1 LGTLGQDS
9 FDQTLRYLFNLDMV
23 KLSKRVKGFLHG
35 RLIGLTP
42 LAVLLIGEPFHAQE
56 IVTLTSKDGRI
67 IYANTEDPA
76 PSADNPI
83 ATAGIGK
90 TQKTL
95 ADAPA
100 AEAIDGMI
108 DRISEQQGVDPE
120 LVRAVARVESN
131 YNPRAV
137 SSRGALG
144 VMQLRPETAK
154 RFGVVNV
161 WDPSQNIEG
170 GVKFLKFLS
179 GMFPNNLPYVLA
191 AYNAGENAVVKHR
204 GIPPF
209 PETRAYVRR
218 ITGIYKKGTILT
230 AENEPSGIIVS
241 YRDEAGRVVYSN
253 LETAYR

>member
-1 LGTLGQDS
+1 
-9 FDQTLRYLFNLDMV
+9 MV
-23 KLSKRVKGFLHG
+23 KFTKGVLGSMDSRLLGVIFL
-35 RLIGLTP
+35 
-42 LAVLLIGEPFHAQE
+42 AAPFAGQSLEAQE

-67 IYANTEDPA
+67 VYANTEEVSA
-76 PSADNPI
+76 SADNLPLSM
-83 ATAGIGK
+83 IGTK
-90 TQKTL
+90 KVQKIPSE
-95 ADAPA
+95 APA
-100 AEAIDGMI
+100 AEVIDGMI

-120 LVRAVARVESN
+120 LVRAVARAESN

-161 WDPSQNIEG
+161 WDPHQNIEG

-209 PETRAYVRR
+209 PETRAYVRK
-218 ITGIYKKGTILT
+218 ITGVYKKGALLT
-230 AENEPSGIIVS
+230 AENEPSGVIVS

>member
-1 LGTLGQDS
+1 LIHSTSLQYLLN
-9 FDQTLRYLFNLDMV
+9 FDTVNFMT
-23 KLSKRVKGFLHG
+23 KALHIRAG
-35 RLIGLTP
+35 LIFGLISV
-42 LAVLLIGEPFHAQE
+42 AVLFVGQSLQAQE
-56 IVTLTSKDGRI
+56 IVTLTSKEGRI
-67 IYANTEDPA
+67 IYANTEDFA
-76 PSADNPI
+76 PSGDNLPVSMGD
-83 ATAGIGK
+83 TK
-90 TQKTL
+90 R
-95 ADAPA
+95 A
-100 AEAIDGMI
+100 AKPVLGESAVEAIDGMI
-108 DRISEQQGVDPE
+108 DSISEQQGVDPE
-120 LVRAVARVESN
+120 LVRAVARAESN

-161 WDPSQNIEG
+161 WDPRQNIEG
-170 GVKFLKFLS
+170 GVKFLKFLT

-209 PETRAYVRR
+209 PETRSYVRK
-218 ITGIYKKGTILT
+218 ITGVYKKGTLLT
-230 AENEPSGIIVS
+230 AENEPSGVIVS

>member
-1 LGTLGQDS
+1 VLAGL
-9 FDQTLRYLFNLDMV
+9 TLRYLFNFDMV
-23 KLSKRVKGFLHG
+23 KFSKRVKGSLNG
-35 RLIGLTP
+35 WLLGLIPIAILFMG
-42 LAVLLIGEPFHAQE
+42 GSFQAQE
-56 IVTLTSKDGRI
+56 IVTLTSKDGGI
-67 IYANTEDPA
+67 IYANTEEPS
-76 PSADNPI
+76 PSADNPL
-83 ATAGIGK
+83 ATAGVKKAHK
-90 TQKTL
+90 TGT
-95 ADAPA
+95 DAPA

-108 DRISEQQGVDPE
+108 DHISEQQGVDPE
-120 LVRAVARVESN
+120 LVKAVARAESN

-137 SSRGALG
+137 SNRGALG

-161 WDPSQNIEG
+161 WDPRQNIEG

-209 PETRAYVRR
+209 PETRAYVRK
-218 ITGIYKKGTILT
+218 ITGVYKKGMILT

>member
-1 LGTLGQDS
+1 MVNLAESTASLSRFAMARFTLLFDILVLTTTGILQAQD
-9 FDQTLRYLFNLDMV
+9 
-23 KLSKRVKGFLHG
+23 
-35 RLIGLTP
+35 LI
-42 LAVLLIGEPFHAQE
+42 
-56 IVTLTSKDGRI
+56 TLTAKDGRV
-67 IYANTEDPA
+67 IYANTEQAGSLADEVISNTEA
-76 PSADNPI
+76 PRV
-83 ATAGIGK
+83 
-90 TQKTL
+90 QKTGI
-95 ADAPA
+95 PVSQK
-100 AEAIDGMI
+100 IDVLI
-108 DRISEQQGVDPE
+108 DHISEQQGVDPD

-137 SSRGALG
+137 SSKGALG
-144 VMQLRPETAK
+144 IMQLLPETAK

-161 WDPSQNIEG
+161 WDPQQNIEG

-191 AYNAGENAVVKHR
+191 AYNAGENAVVKHG

-209 PETRAYVRR
+209 PETRSYVRR
-218 ITGIYKKGTILT
+218 ITAVYKKGSILT